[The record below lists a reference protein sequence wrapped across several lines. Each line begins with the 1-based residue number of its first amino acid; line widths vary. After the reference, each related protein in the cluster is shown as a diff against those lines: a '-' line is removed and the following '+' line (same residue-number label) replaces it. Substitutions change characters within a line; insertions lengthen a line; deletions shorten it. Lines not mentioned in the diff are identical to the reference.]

1 MSKLRVALLV
11 DEYFGGAKTKF
22 GGYGF
27 LARHLV
33 AKYLP
38 GDDID
43 VEVLLKKDCGKV
55 RLIPKQGGIPLCLYL
70 NQITTLSEM

>member
-43 VEVLLKKDCGKV
+43 VEV
-55 RLIPKQGGIPLCLYL
+55 RA
-70 NQITTLSEM
+70 TA

>member
-27 LARHLV
+27 LARHLI

-43 VEVLLKKDCGKV
+43 VEVLLKKTVVKSGSFPNA
-55 RLIPKQGGIPLCLYL
+55 I
-70 NQITTLSEM
+70 